1 MKHSFRTGVFTL
13 LLFLSPLIYFT
24 TIKRT
29 KGFSYHK
36 IHSHHAYNPRWDFG
50 LPTQTQEKL
59 LDQIATQSFTLLGSG
74 KDCYAFVSEDGEIVV
89 KFFKQKH
96 MKTRYL
102 LNYLPFSIRVKAL
115 HQEVL
120 NRHQARRSSLYQSYQ
135 IAYERLQEET
145 GVLYL
150 HLTKTTSLKR
160 AIHLQTKKG
169 KRLTLKLDDMEFM
182 VQKRATPIF
191 DEIDAHPEQG
201 EAIITS
207 IIELIKSRKGKGIG
221 DHDVNCEKNLGLY
234 EGKAFQIDVGEFYPA
249 VPTPVTKK
257 ELQEATLD
265 LRFFLEKNHP
275 HLIPSLDKAILS

>member
-1 MKHSFRTGVFTL
+1 MKHSFRTGVFAL
-13 LLFLSPLIYFT
+13 LLFLCPLIYFT

-29 KGFSYHK
+29 KGFSYPK
-36 IHSHHAYNPRWDFG
+36 IHSHHPYDPRWDFG
-50 LPTQTQEKL
+50 PPNQAQEKL
-59 LDQIATQSFTLLGSG
+59 LDQIAAQPFTLLGSG
-74 KDCYAFVSEDGEIVV
+74 KECYAFVSEDGEIVV

-102 LNYLPFSIRVKAL
+102 INYLPLSKSLKAP
-115 HQEVL
+115 HQEIL
-120 NRHQARRSSLYQSYQ
+120 NRHQARRNTLYQSYQ

-150 HLTKTTSLKR
+150 HLTKTTFLKR

-191 DEIDAHPEQG
+191 DEINAHPEQG

-221 DHDVNCEKNLGLY
+221 DHDINCERNLGLY
-234 EGKAFQIDVGEFYPA
+234 EGKAFQIDVGEFYPT
-249 VPTPVTKK
+249 VPTPVTQE

-275 HLIPSLDKAILS
+275 HLIPSLDRVIK